1 MTKKKAIALI
11 LGLLGLLLLAL
22 TLVPAVL
29 ALLAAESAPA
39 VGIIGGAD
47 GPTATMLTRTLFLSF
62 PGGLLRLAGALLGLG
77 CLIAAPIV
85 ALRRSHDQ

>member
-47 GPTATMLTRTLFLSF
+47 GPTATMLTARSF
-62 PGGLLRLAGALLGLG
+62 FPFPAGFCALPARCLAL
-77 CLIAAPIV
+77 AA
-85 ALRRSHDQ
+85 

>member
-1 MTKKKAIALI
+1 MTKKKVIALI

-22 TLVPAVL
+22 TLVP

-62 PGGLLRLAGALLGLG
+62 PRGLLRLAGALLGLG

-85 ALRRSHDQ
+85 ALRRSRDQ